1 MKLDLWKKIYVLT
14 ILSYLILK
22 IKNTLYT
29 HYFESS
35 FYQRH
40 KNIGIIIALVFISWL
55 EFALVV
61 LSQLRYNT
69 AQLPVQTLNTIP
81 ERAFV

>member
-1 MKLDLWKKIYVLT
+1 MYISKIHF
-14 ILSYLILK
+14 I
-22 IKNTLYT
+22 
-29 HYFESS
+29 HDAC
-35 FYQRH
+35 H
-40 KNIGIIIALVFISWL
+40 KNIGIIIALVFVSWL
-55 EFALVV
+55 EFTLVV